1 MSHPTSLGVP
11 SSYRAFR
18 STKALL
24 NCKIM
29 RWLGLP
35 WLNAIF
41 SLVPASLL
49 AGAAVEGRVG
59 LPKSRSAPV
68 QAKRYEIVT
77 KAGVLSTQPP
87 LAGVY
92 LHGQFSRPT
101 SLPTKEVSQKKFMV
115 VPAPLSLE
123 VG

>member
-49 AGAAVEGRVG
+49 AGAAVEGRVE
-59 LPKSRSAPV
+59 LPKSRP
-68 QAKRYEIVT
+68 AKAQRKEEYKAEI
-77 KAGVLSTQPP
+77 P
-87 LAGVY
+87 
-92 LHGQFSRPT
+92 SR
-101 SLPTKEVSQKKFMV
+101 LDILYHLLLEKKNI
-115 VPAPLSLE
+115 LKY
-123 VG
+123 